1 MQKFNLTYP
10 FMKFFFSMLLLAIV
24 TAVTGQTVKNNTV
37 IIGKTDSVRSKIL
50 NEERTIWVYLPGG
63 YDAAAQQRYPV
74 IYLLDADWNFA
85 AFTGMVH
92 ELSEVIGNTVV
103 PPSIIVSIPNTDRTR
118 DLTPT
123 NGMVGPDGKRVDDFK
138 TSGGGEKFT
147 AFIQTELIPHI
158 DSAYHTAPYKML
170 IGHSFGGLTAMNI
183 IINHTDMFND
193 YIVIDPSMWWDGRK
207 LLTQAADAFK
217 QKKFEGKNM
226 FLAIANTMPYGMD
239 TSRVQKDTSGET
251 GHIRSIMLLKN
262 ILQQNPGNGLH
273 WSYKYYNDDSHGS
286 VPLIAEYDGLHFLFT
301 FYNFS
306 PDFRTRLTDKN
317 AKIDLEAAFN
327 EHYADISK
335 RMGYK
340 ALPPEGMV
348 NETAYYLLQISLPE
362 RAYAAFNLNI
372 KNYPG
377 SPNVY
382 SGMGDYYD
390 NQKNKAKAI
399 EYYTKALK
407 IKDNPDTRKKL
418 DKLQAGK

>member
-1 MQKFNLTYP
+1 MQKFNLTFP
-10 FMKFFFSMLLLAIV
+10 LMKFFSSLLLI
-24 TAVTGQTVKNNTV
+24 AVISDANGQTIKNNLV

-50 NEERTIWVYLPGG
+50 NEERTVWIYLPTG
-63 YDAAAQQRYPV
+63 YNAATKQRYPV

-103 PPSIIVSIPNTDRTR
+103 PPAIIVAIPNTDRTR

-123 NGMVGPDGKRVDDFK
+123 NAMSGPDGKSVPDFK

-147 AFIQTELIPHI
+147 SFIQTELIPHI

-193 YIVIDPSMWWDGRK
+193 YIVIDPSMWWDSRK
-207 LLTQAADAFK
+207 LLTQAAEAFK

-239 TSRVQKDTSGET
+239 TLRVQKDTSGT
-251 GHIRSIMLLKN
+251 TAHIRSILLLKN
-262 ILQQNPGNGLH
+262 ILQQNAANGLH
-273 WSYKYYNDDSHGS
+273 WSYKYYNEDSHGS
-286 VPLIAEYDGLHFLFT
+286 VPLIAEYDGLHFLFS
-301 FYNFS
+301 FYNFPPGFQTS
-306 PDFRTRLTDKN
+306 LMDKN
-317 AKIDLEAAFN
+317 AKIDLEAAFSD
-327 EHYADISK
+327 HYANISK
-335 RMGYK
+335 HLGYK
-340 ALPPEGMV
+340 MLPPEDMLNG
-348 NETAYYLLQISLPE
+348 TAYYLLQNNLPE

-372 KNYPG
+372 KNYPN

-382 SGMGDYYD
+382 DSMGDYYD
-390 NQKNKAKAI
+390 HQKNKAKAI

-407 IKDNPDTRKKL
+407 IKENPDTRKKL
-418 DKLQAGK
+418 EKLQAGK